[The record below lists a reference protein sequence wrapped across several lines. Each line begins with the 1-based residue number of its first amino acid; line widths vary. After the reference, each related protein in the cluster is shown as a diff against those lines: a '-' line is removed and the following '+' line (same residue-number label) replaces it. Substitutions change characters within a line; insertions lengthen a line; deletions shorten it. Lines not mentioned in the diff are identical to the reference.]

1 MIYAENVKTE
11 RSYMLEAFLQSLNAV
26 GLILMM
32 IAVGFVA
39 GKLGIMKREHKSF
52 IVKYIVDIAVPAMC
66 ISNVFEQ
73 FPKVSVQNPVLLF
86 VPPLISML
94 ATLAI
99 ALPAA
104 KLFRLSHRR
113 FGAFVVMC
121 AFSNSM
127 FIGLPMCRELFG
139 EIAVP
144 YVIVFYIINTLMFWS
159 VGVALLQRSASEDM
173 KVKFNLLE
181 TLRHLATPPLIVL
194 LIAVPLMLL
203 GVRLPHIIMTFC
215 GYMGNTVSPIILL
228 YVGFVISE
236 TKWSEIKVDASFVF
250 SMIMRFVIA
259 PVIMLGLCRLFSM
272 PDIARNVFIAEA
284 AMPVMTQCVIVSAA
298 YGGDEKYAASGMT
311 ISSLLCLVVMPLWSL
326 VMVAL

>member
-1 MIYAENVKTE
+1 
-11 RSYMLEAFLQSLNAV
+11 MLEAFLQSLNAV

-32 IAVGFVA
+32 IAVGFIA
-39 GKLGIMKREHKSF
+39 GKLGIMKKEHKSF

-73 FPKVSVQNPVLLF
+73 FPKVNVDNPLLLF
-86 VPPLISML
+86 IPPILSML

-104 KLFRLSHRR
+104 KLFKLSHRR

-139 EIAVP
+139 EISVP
-144 YVIVFYIINTLMFWS
+144 YVIVFYIINTMMFWS
-159 VGVALLQRSASEDM
+159 VGVALLQRSASEDK
-173 KVKFNLLE
+173 KVKFNLWD
-181 TLRHLATPPLIVL
+181 TLRHLATPPLISL
-194 LIAVPLMLL
+194 LIAVPVMLTGL
-203 GVRLPHIIMTFC
+203 KLPHIIMTFC

-236 TKWSEIKVDASFVF
+236 TKWSEIKVDASFIFAMV
-250 SMIMRFVIA
+250 MRFVIA
-259 PVIMLGLCRLFSM
+259 PVIMVGICMLFNTTG
-272 PDIARNVFIAEA
+272 IARNVFIAEA

-298 YGGDEKYAASGMT
+298 YGGDEKYAASAMT
-311 ISSLLCLVVMPLWSL
+311 VSSILCLVVMPLWYIAM
-326 VMVAL
+326 VML